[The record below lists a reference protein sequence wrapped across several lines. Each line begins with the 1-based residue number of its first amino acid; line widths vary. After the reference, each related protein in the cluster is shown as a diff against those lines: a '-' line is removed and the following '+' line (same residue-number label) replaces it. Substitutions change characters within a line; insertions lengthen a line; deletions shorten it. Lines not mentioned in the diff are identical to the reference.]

1 MKKLTNT
8 HNIGKIY
15 VLEPEKQKELTEKF
29 WNSIVDQIQ
38 ELINDYGIDGTS
50 KVLFRSH
57 EGTGTDPDFSMK
69 MIANDYQNIRDAV
82 SIQIHTRNYQKQRQR
97 ERKEQ
102 LEKQKI
108 IAEQRRQERYEQA
121 LIRKRQREADEK
133 LIEEFEK
140 KQKDD

>member
-8 HNIGKIY
+8 HDIDKNY
-15 VLEPEKQKELTEKF
+15 VMGHEKQKELTEKF

-38 ELINDYGIDGTS
+38 QLIDDYGIDGTS

-69 MIANDYQNIRDAV
+69 MIYQDYQNIRDAV
-82 SIQIHTRNYQKQRQR
+82 YMQVMVRNHEKQKER

-121 LIRKRQREADEK
+121 LRRKQQREADEK
-133 LIEEFEK
+133 LIAEFENK
-140 KQKDD
+140 EQND